1 MSASAAGIHEL
12 EKYKER
18 RLDLVQDE
26 TDFEKLYADASL
38 AQTVLIDALKLPSVL
53 LGSGVKGRGSA
64 ERKLADKYTDK
75 NGVPHPEKFRDLARA
90 TVLFENAADLL
101 KVLAELDGGSL
112 GLEIAQLKNKFASP
126 TPLGYRDMN
135 LNVSVRLEDGRKH
148 LRRGSAE
155 RRSVVDAHTS
165 PTSSMK

>member
-1 MSASAAGIHEL
+1 MI
-12 EKYKER
+12 
-18 RLDLVQDE
+18 QDE
-26 TDFEKLYADASL
+26 TDFDKLYADAAR
-38 AQTVLIDALKLPSVL
+38 AQTILIDALKTLPGDVADP
-53 LGSGVKGRGSA
+53 GVKGRGSA

-101 KVLAELDGGSL
+101 KVLTELDGGSL

-135 LNVSVRLEDGRKH
+135 LNVSVRLDDGRKH
-148 LRRGSAE
+148 RRAARGAYLPAARSGQDRRYRRDDATPGRRRRG
-155 RRSVVDAHTS
+155 RRKEGCARQ
-165 PTSSMK
+165 